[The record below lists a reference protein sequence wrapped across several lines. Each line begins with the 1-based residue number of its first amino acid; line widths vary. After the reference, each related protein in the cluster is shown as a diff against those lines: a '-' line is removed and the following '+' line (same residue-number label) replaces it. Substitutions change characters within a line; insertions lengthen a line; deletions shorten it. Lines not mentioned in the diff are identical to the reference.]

1 MSNSQINLPKTA
13 FSMKANL
20 PAREPEILE
29 YWQKINLYRELR
41 NSSKGK
47 EKFVLHD
54 GPPYANGNIHMGTAL
69 NKILK
74 DIIVKF
80 HQMDGK
86 DSIYV
91 PGWDC
96 HGLPIE
102 WKIEEQYKKNKKNK
116 NDVPIVEFRK
126 ECRLFAEKWI
136 EVHKGQFKRLGVVG
150 DWENYYSTMSFDAE
164 AQIVRELGKFLKE
177 GSLYRGFKPVLW
189 STVEKTALADAE
201 VERVLSMADGALLL
215 IDSAE
220 GVMPQTKFV
229 LSKALKQGLKPIVVI
244 NKLDKADQRANEV
257 LDETFDLFVSLDAN
271 EEQLDF
277 PVLYASGRSGWADT
291 EVDGPRENLNPLLDL
306 ILDHVKPAKFE
317 KEKPFAMLSTLLY
330 ADSFLGRSLVGRI
343 TQGTAKANQ
352 SIKAI
357 NLNGEK
363 VDEGKLTK
371 IFRYEGTKKVP
382 IEVGE
387 AGDIV
392 VIAGLENA
400 NVADTICD
408 LDVNEPISATPID
421 PPTMS
426 ITITVNTSPL
436 AGKEGKKLTST
447 QIRDRL
453 LQEAQNNVGITF
465 AENNGNDSFVVSG
478 RGELMLEILLTQM
491 RREGFEMTVSPPKVL
506 YQTDESGKKLEPIE
520 EITMDLD
527 EEYSSK
533 VIDSMNRRKG
543 KLIDLKDT
551 GKDKKRLIFHAPT
564 RGLMGYTSRFLTL
577 TKGNGVINRIFHSY
591 GPFEGEMEGRRNGAL
606 IAMEQGKA
614 VAFAIF
620 NLQARGEMFVTHN
633 DPVYPGMIVG
643 LSPKPGDMIINVMKG
658 KKLTNMRTQG
668 TDENVV
674 LTPVRKMSIAEQL
687 SMLNTDEAL
696 EITPESCRLRKSILD
711 PHERKRSEKSG
722 AAA

>member
-1 MSNSQINLPKTA
+1 MSNNIRNITIIAHVDHGKTTMIDNLMKQSGSFRDNEVVDERLMDSGELEKERGITILAKPASIN
-13 FSMKANL
+13 
-20 PAREPEILE
+20 
-29 YWQKINLYRELR
+29 WQDSR
-41 NSSKGK
+41 
-47 EKFVLHD
+47 V
-54 GPPYANGNIHMGTAL
+54 NIIDT
-69 NKILK
+69 
-74 DIIVKF
+74 
-80 HQMDGK
+80 
-86 DSIYV
+86 
-91 PGWDC
+91 PGHRD
-96 HGLPIE
+96 
-102 WKIEEQYKKNKKNK
+102 
-116 NDVPIVEFRK
+116 
-126 ECRLFAEKWI
+126 FA
-136 EVHKGQFKRLGVVG
+136 
-150 DWENYYSTMSFDAE
+150 
-164 AQIVRELGKFLKE
+164 
-177 GSLYRGFKPVLW
+177 
-189 STVEKTALADAE
+189 AE

-229 LSKALKQGLKPIVVI
+229 LAKALKQGLKPIVVI

-277 PVLYASGRSGWADT
+277 PVLYASGRSGWASK
-291 EVDGPRENLNPLLDL
+291 EVDGPRENLHPLLDL
-306 ILDHVKPAKFE
+306 IIKHVKPAELDKT
-317 KEKPFAMLSTLLY
+317 KPFAMLSTLLY

-343 TQGTAKANQ
+343 SQGTAKANQ
-352 SIKAI
+352 PIKAI

-382 IEVGE
+382 IEIGE

-392 VIAGLENA
+392 VIAGLEKA

-408 LDVNEPISATPID
+408 PELNEPIPATPID

-426 ITITVNTSPL
+426 ITISVNSSPL
-436 AGKEGKKLTST
+436 AGTEGKKLTST

-453 LQEAQNNVGITF
+453 LSEAQNNVGITF
-465 AENNGNDSFVVSG
+465 SQNANVDSFVISG

-506 YQTDESGKKLEPIE
+506 FQKDGAGNKLEPIE
-520 EITMDLD
+520 EITVDLD
-527 EEYSSK
+527 EEFSSK
-533 VIDSMNRRKG
+533 IIDSMNRRKG
-543 KLIDLKDT
+543 KLLDLKDT
-551 GKDKKRLIFHAPT
+551 GKDKKRLVFHAPT

-577 TKGNGVINRIFHSY
+577 TKGTGVINRIFHGY
-591 GPFEGEMEGRRNGAL
+591 GKFEGEMDGRKNGAL
-606 IAMEQGKA
+606 ISMSTGKA

-633 DPVYPGMIVG
+633 DPVYEGMIVG
-643 LSPKPGDMIINVMKG
+643 LTPKPGDMIINVMKG
-658 KKLTNMRTQG
+658 KQLTNMRTQG

-674 LTPVRKMSIAEQL
+674 LTPVRQMSIAEQL

-696 EITPESCRLRKSILD
+696 EITPKSLRLRKAILN
-711 PHERKRSEKSG
+711 PHDRKKSEKSG

>member
-1 MSNSQINLPKTA
+1 MSNNIRNITIIAHVDHGKTTMIDNL
-13 FSMKANL
+13 MKQSCSFRENEVVDERLMDSGELEKERGITILAK
-20 PAREPEILE
+20 PASID
-29 YWQKINLYRELR
+29 WQ
-41 NSSKGK
+41 NSR
-47 EKFVLHD
+47 V
-54 GPPYANGNIHMGTAL
+54 NIIDT
-69 NKILK
+69 
-74 DIIVKF
+74 
-80 HQMDGK
+80 
-86 DSIYV
+86 
-91 PGWDC
+91 PGHRD
-96 HGLPIE
+96 
-102 WKIEEQYKKNKKNK
+102 
-116 NDVPIVEFRK
+116 
-126 ECRLFAEKWI
+126 FA
-136 EVHKGQFKRLGVVG
+136 
-150 DWENYYSTMSFDAE
+150 
-164 AQIVRELGKFLKE
+164 
-177 GSLYRGFKPVLW
+177 
-189 STVEKTALADAE
+189 AE

-229 LSKALKQGLKPIVVI
+229 LAKALKQGLKPIVVI

-277 PVLYASGRSGWADT
+277 PVMYASGRSGWASK
-291 EVDGPRENLNPLLDL
+291 EVDGPRDNLHPLLDL
-306 ILDHVKPAKFE
+306 IIDHVKPAELDKT
-317 KEKPFAMLSTLLY
+317 KPFAMLSTLLY

-343 TQGTAKANQ
+343 SQGTAKANQ
-352 SIKAI
+352 PIKAI
-357 NLNGEK
+357 NLKGEK

-392 VIAGLENA
+392 VIAGLEKA

-408 LDVNEPISATPID
+408 PELNDPIPATPID

-426 ITITVNTSPL
+426 ITISVNSSPL
-436 AGKEGKKLTST
+436 AGTEGKKLTST

-453 LQEAQNNVGITF
+453 VQEAQNNVGITF
-465 AENNGNDSFVVSG
+465 SQNENVDSFVISG
-478 RGELMLEILLTQM
+478 RGELMLENLLTQM

-506 YQTDESGKKLEPIE
+506 YQQDEAGNKLEPIE
-520 EITMDLD
+520 EITVDLD
-527 EEYSSK
+527 EEFSSK
-533 VIDSMNRRKG
+533 IIDSMNRRKG
-543 KLIDLKDT
+543 KLLDLKDT

-577 TKGNGVINRIFHSY
+577 TKGTGVINRIFHGY
-591 GPFEGEMEGRRNGAL
+591 GKFEGEMDGRKNGAL
-606 IAMEQGKA
+606 ISMATGKA

-633 DPVYPGMIVG
+633 DPVYEGMIVG
-643 LSPKPGDMIINVMKG
+643 LAPKPGDMIINVMKG
-658 KKLTNMRTQG
+658 KQLTNMRTQG

-696 EITPESCRLRKSILD
+696 EITPKSLRLRKAILN
-711 PHERKRSEKSG
+711 PNERKKNEKSSTPL
-722 AAA
+722 

>member
-1 MSNSQINLPKTA
+1 MSNNIRNITIIAHVDHGKTTMIDNLMKQSGSFRENEVVDERLMDSGELEKERGITILAKPASIN
-13 FSMKANL
+13 
-20 PAREPEILE
+20 
-29 YWQKINLYRELR
+29 W
-41 NSSKGK
+41 
-47 EKFVLHD
+47 
-54 GPPYANGNIHMGTAL
+54 
-69 NKILK
+69 
-74 DIIVKF
+74 
-80 HQMDGK
+80 K
-86 DSIYV
+86 DSRVNIIDT
-91 PGWDC
+91 PGHRD
-96 HGLPIE
+96 
-102 WKIEEQYKKNKKNK
+102 
-116 NDVPIVEFRK
+116 
-126 ECRLFAEKWI
+126 FA
-136 EVHKGQFKRLGVVG
+136 
-150 DWENYYSTMSFDAE
+150 
-164 AQIVRELGKFLKE
+164 
-177 GSLYRGFKPVLW
+177 
-189 STVEKTALADAE
+189 AE

-229 LSKALKQGLKPIVVI
+229 LAKALKQGLKPIVVI

-277 PVLYASGRSGWADT
+277 PVLYASGRSGWASK
-291 EVDGPRENLNPLLDL
+291 EVDGPRENLHPLLDL
-306 ILDHVKPAKFE
+306 IIDHVKPAELDKT
-317 KEKPFAMLSTLLY
+317 KPFAMLSTLLY

-343 TQGTAKANQ
+343 SQGTAKANQ
-352 SIKAI
+352 PIKAI
-357 NLNGEK
+357 NLKGEK

-392 VIAGLENA
+392 VIAGLEKA

-408 LDVNEPISATPID
+408 PELNDPIPATPID

-426 ITITVNTSPL
+426 ITISVNSSPL
-436 AGKEGKKLTST
+436 AGTEGKKLTST

-453 LQEAQNNVGITF
+453 ISEAQNNVGITF
-465 AENNGNDSFVVSG
+465 SQNANVDSFVISG

-506 YQTDESGKKLEPIE
+506 YQKDENGDKLEPIE
-520 EITMDLD
+520 EITVDLD
-527 EEYSSK
+527 EEFSSK
-533 VIDSMNRRKG
+533 IIDSMNRRKG
-543 KLIDLKDT
+543 KLLDLKDT
-551 GKDKKRLIFHAPT
+551 GKDKKRLVFHAPT

-577 TKGNGVINRIFHSY
+577 TKGTGVINRIFHGY
-591 GPFEGEMEGRRNGAL
+591 GKFEGEMDGRKNGAL
-606 IAMEQGKA
+606 ISMSTGKA

-633 DPVYPGMIVG
+633 DPVYEGMIVG
-643 LSPKPGDMIINVMKG
+643 LAPKPGDMIINVMKG
-658 KKLTNMRTQG
+658 KQLTNMRTQG

-674 LTPVRKMSIAEQL
+674 LTPVRQMSIAEQL

-696 EITPESCRLRKSILD
+696 EITPKSLRLRKAILN
-711 PHERKRSEKSG
+711 PHDRKKSEKSG

>member
-1 MSNSQINLPKTA
+1 MTHEIRNITIIAHVDHGKTTLIDNL
-13 FSMKANL
+13 MKQSGSFRENEIVNERLMDSGELEKERGITIVAK
-20 PAREPEILE
+20 PA
-29 YWQKINLYRELR
+29 
-41 NSSKGK
+41 
-47 EKFVLHD
+47 
-54 GPPYANGNIHMGTAL
+54 
-69 NKILK
+69 
-74 DIIVKF
+74 
-80 HQMDGK
+80 
-86 DSIYV
+86 SIYWKNSRINIIDT
-91 PGWDC
+91 PGHRD
-96 HGLPIE
+96 
-102 WKIEEQYKKNKKNK
+102 
-116 NDVPIVEFRK
+116 
-126 ECRLFAEKWI
+126 FA
-136 EVHKGQFKRLGVVG
+136 
-150 DWENYYSTMSFDAE
+150 
-164 AQIVRELGKFLKE
+164 
-177 GSLYRGFKPVLW
+177 
-189 STVEKTALADAE
+189 AE

-229 LSKALKQGLKPIVVI
+229 LAKALKQGLKPIVVI
-244 NKLDKADQRANEV
+244 NKLDKSDQRANEV
-257 LDETFDLFVSLDAN
+257 LNETFDLFVSLDAN

-277 PVLYASGRSGWADT
+277 PVIYASGRSGWADK
-291 EVDGPRENLNPLLDL
+291 EVDGPKENLNPLLDQ
-306 ILDHVKPAKFE
+306 IIDHVKPKKLDKSKA
-317 KEKPFAMLSTLLY
+317 FAMLSTLLY
-330 ADSFLGRSLVGRI
+330 SDNFLGRSLVGKI
-343 TQGTAKANQ
+343 NQGTAKANQ

-357 NLNGEK
+357 DLDGNK
-363 VDEGKLTK
+363 VDEGRLTK

-392 VIAGLENA
+392 VIAGLEKA

-408 LDVNEPISATPID
+408 LEVEEPIPATPID

-426 ITITVNTSPL
+426 IKITVNTSPL
-436 AGKEGKKLTST
+436 AGIEGKKLTST
-447 QIRDRL
+447 QIRNRL

-465 AENNGNDSFVVSG
+465 SENNENDSFIVSG

-506 YQTDESGKKLEPIE
+506 FKKAENGDKLEPIE
-520 EITMDLD
+520 EVTVDIDD
-527 EEYSSK
+527 EYSSK

-551 GKDKKRLIFHAPT
+551 GKNKKRLIFHSPT
-564 RGLMGYTSRFLTL
+564 RGLIGYTSRFLTL

-591 GPFEGEMEGRRNGAL
+591 GPYEGEMEGRRNGAL

-620 NLQARGEMFVTHN
+620 NLQARGEMFVKHN

-643 LSPKPGDMIINVMKG
+643 ISPKPGDMIINVMKG

-687 SMLNTDEAL
+687 SMLNADEAL
-696 EITPESCRLRKSILD
+696 EITPSSCRLRKSILD

>member
-1 MSNSQINLPKTA
+1 MSNNIRNITIIAHVDHGKTTLIDNLMKQSGSFRENEVVDERLMDSGELEKERGITILAKPASIDWQGSRIN
-13 FSMKANL
+13 
-20 PAREPEILE
+20 
-29 YWQKINLYRELR
+29 
-41 NSSKGK
+41 
-47 EKFVLHD
+47 
-54 GPPYANGNIHMGTAL
+54 
-69 NKILK
+69 
-74 DIIVKF
+74 II
-80 HQMDGK
+80 DT
-86 DSIYV
+86 
-91 PGWDC
+91 PGHRD
-96 HGLPIE
+96 
-102 WKIEEQYKKNKKNK
+102 
-116 NDVPIVEFRK
+116 
-126 ECRLFAEKWI
+126 FA
-136 EVHKGQFKRLGVVG
+136 
-150 DWENYYSTMSFDAE
+150 
-164 AQIVRELGKFLKE
+164 
-177 GSLYRGFKPVLW
+177 
-189 STVEKTALADAE
+189 AE

-229 LSKALKQGLKPIVVI
+229 LAKALKQGLKPIVVI
-244 NKLDKADQRANEV
+244 NKLDKSDQRADQV

-277 PVLYASGRSGWADT
+277 PVLYASGRSGWADK
-291 EVDGPRENLNPLLDL
+291 EVNGPRENLHPLLDL
-306 ILDHVKPAKFE
+306 VMEHVKPAELDKT
-317 KEKPFAMLSTLLY
+317 KPFAMLSTLLY

-343 TQGTAKANQ
+343 SQGTAKANQ

-357 NLNGEK
+357 NLKGEK

-382 IEVGE
+382 IDVGE

-392 VIAGLENA
+392 VIAGLEKA

-408 LDVNEPISATPID
+408 PEVSEPIPATPID

-426 ITITVNTSPL
+426 ITISVNSSPL
-436 AGKEGKKLTST
+436 AGTEGKKLTST

-453 LQEAQNNVGITF
+453 ITEAQNNVGITF
-465 AENNGNDSFVVSG
+465 SQDANVDSFVISG

-506 YQTDESGKKLEPIE
+506 YQKDENGNKLEPIE
-520 EITMDLD
+520 EITVDLD
-527 EEYSSK
+527 EEFSSK
-533 VIDSMNRRKG
+533 IIDSMNRRKG
-543 KLIDLKDT
+543 KLLDLKDT

-577 TKGNGVINRIFHSY
+577 TKGTGVINRLFHGY
-591 GPFEGEMEGRRNGAL
+591 GKFEGEMDGRKNGAL
-606 IAMEQGKA
+606 ISMEQGKA

-633 DPVYPGMIVG
+633 DPVYEGMIVG
-643 LSPKPGDMIINVMKG
+643 LAPKPGDMIINVMKG

-696 EITPESCRLRKSILD
+696 EITPKSLRLRKAILD
-711 PHERKRSEKSG
+711 PHERKKSEKSG
-722 AAA
+722 SAA

>member
-1 MSNSQINLPKTA
+1 MTHEIRNITIIAHVDHGKTTLIDNL
-13 FSMKANL
+13 MKQSGSFRENEIVNERLMDSGELEKERGITIVAK
-20 PAREPEILE
+20 PA
-29 YWQKINLYRELR
+29 
-41 NSSKGK
+41 
-47 EKFVLHD
+47 
-54 GPPYANGNIHMGTAL
+54 
-69 NKILK
+69 
-74 DIIVKF
+74 
-80 HQMDGK
+80 
-86 DSIYV
+86 SIYWKNSRINIIDT
-91 PGWDC
+91 PGHRD
-96 HGLPIE
+96 
-102 WKIEEQYKKNKKNK
+102 
-116 NDVPIVEFRK
+116 
-126 ECRLFAEKWI
+126 FA
-136 EVHKGQFKRLGVVG
+136 
-150 DWENYYSTMSFDAE
+150 
-164 AQIVRELGKFLKE
+164 
-177 GSLYRGFKPVLW
+177 
-189 STVEKTALADAE
+189 AE

-229 LSKALKQGLKPIVVI
+229 LAKALKQGLKPIVVI
-244 NKLDKADQRANEV
+244 NKLDKSDQRANEV
-257 LDETFDLFVSLDAN
+257 LNETFDLFVSLDAN

-277 PVLYASGRSGWADT
+277 PVIYASGRSGWADK
-291 EVDGPRENLNPLLDL
+291 EVDGPKENLNPLLDQ
-306 ILDHVKPAKFE
+306 IIDHVKPK
-317 KEKPFAMLSTLLY
+317 KLDKSKPFAMLSTLLY
-330 ADSFLGRSLVGRI
+330 SDNFLGRSLVGKI
-343 TQGTAKANQ
+343 NQGTAKANQ

-357 NLNGEK
+357 DLDGNK
-363 VDEGKLTK
+363 VDEGRLTK

-392 VIAGLENA
+392 VIAGLEKA

-408 LDVNEPISATPID
+408 LEVEEPIPATPID

-426 ITITVNTSPL
+426 IKITVNTSPL
-436 AGKEGKKLTST
+436 AGIEGKKLTST
-447 QIRDRL
+447 QIRNRL

-465 AENNGNDSFVVSG
+465 SENNENDSFIVSG

-506 YQTDESGKKLEPIE
+506 FKKAENGDKLEPIE
-520 EITMDLD
+520 EVTVDIDD
-527 EEYSSK
+527 EYSSK

-551 GKDKKRLIFHAPT
+551 GKNKKRLIFHSPT
-564 RGLMGYTSRFLTL
+564 RGLIGYTSRFLTL

-591 GPFEGEMEGRRNGAL
+591 GPYEGEMEGRRNGAL

-620 NLQARGEMFVTHN
+620 NLQARGEMFVKHN

-643 LSPKPGDMIINVMKG
+643 ISPKPGDMIINVMKG

-687 SMLNTDEAL
+687 SMLNPDEAL
-696 EITPESCRLRKSILD
+696 EITPSSCRLRKSILD

>member
-1 MSNSQINLPKTA
+1 MSNNIRNITIIAHVDHGKTTLIDNLMKQSGSFRENEIVDERLMDSGELEKERGITILAKPASINWNKT
-13 FSMKANL
+13 
-20 PAREPEILE
+20 R
-29 YWQKINLYRELR
+29 IN
-41 NSSKGK
+41 
-47 EKFVLHD
+47 
-54 GPPYANGNIHMGTAL
+54 
-69 NKILK
+69 
-74 DIIVKF
+74 II
-80 HQMDGK
+80 DT
-86 DSIYV
+86 
-91 PGWDC
+91 PGHRD
-96 HGLPIE
+96 
-102 WKIEEQYKKNKKNK
+102 
-116 NDVPIVEFRK
+116 
-126 ECRLFAEKWI
+126 FA
-136 EVHKGQFKRLGVVG
+136 
-150 DWENYYSTMSFDAE
+150 
-164 AQIVRELGKFLKE
+164 
-177 GSLYRGFKPVLW
+177 
-189 STVEKTALADAE
+189 AE

-229 LSKALKQGLKPIVVI
+229 LAKALKQGLKPIVVI
-244 NKLDKADQRANEV
+244 NKLDKPDQRANEV

-277 PVLYASGRSGWADT
+277 PVLYASGRSGWASK
-291 EVDGPRENLNPLLDL
+291 EVEGSRENLHPLLDL
-306 ILDHVKPAKFE
+306 VIEHVKPAELDKT
-317 KEKPFAMLSTLLY
+317 KPFAMLSTLLY

-343 TQGTAKANQ
+343 SQGTAKANQ
-352 SIKAI
+352 KIKAI
-357 NLNGEK
+357 NLKGEK
-363 VDEGKLTK
+363 VDEGRLTK

-382 IEVGE
+382 IEIGE

-392 VIAGLENA
+392 IIAGLEKA

-408 LDVNEPISATPID
+408 LEVNKPIAATPID
-421 PPTMS
+421 PPTMA
-426 ITITVNTSPL
+426 ITITVNSSPL
-436 AGKEGKKLTST
+436 AGTEGRKLTST

-453 LQEAQNNVGITF
+453 VLEAQNNVGITF
-465 AENNGNDSFVVSG
+465 SENKSNDAFEISG

-506 YQTDESGKKLEPIE
+506 FQKDKNGNKLEPIE

-527 EEYSSK
+527 EEFASK

-551 GKDKKRLIFHAPT
+551 GKNKKRLIFHAPT
-564 RGLMGYTSRFLTL
+564 RGLMGYTSRFLTV

-591 GPFEGEMEGRRNGAL
+591 GKFEGDMEGRRNGAL
-606 IAMEQGKA
+606 ISMEQGKA

-620 NLQARGEMFVTHN
+620 NLQARGEMFVDHN
-633 DPVYPGMIVG
+633 DPVYAGMIVG
-643 LSPKPGDMIINVMKG
+643 LAPKPGDMIINVMKG

-696 EITPESCRLRKSILD
+696 EITPKSCRLRKAILD
-711 PHERKRSEKSG
+711 PHARKRSEKSG